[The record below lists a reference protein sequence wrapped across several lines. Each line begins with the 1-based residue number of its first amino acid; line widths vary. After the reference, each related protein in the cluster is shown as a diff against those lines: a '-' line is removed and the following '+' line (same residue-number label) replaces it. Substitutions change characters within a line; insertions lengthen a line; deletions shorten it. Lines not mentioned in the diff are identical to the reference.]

1 MNFNRSFGVE
11 AEREREKDREMR
23 RRKRLKKN
31 YENGPSA
38 AFGISDF
45 QANETQREK

>member
-11 AEREREKDREMR
+11 AERDKEKEREMR
-23 RRKRLKKN
+23 RRKRRRKN
-31 YENGPSA
+31 WEDASSA

-45 QANETQREK
+45 QANEAQREK